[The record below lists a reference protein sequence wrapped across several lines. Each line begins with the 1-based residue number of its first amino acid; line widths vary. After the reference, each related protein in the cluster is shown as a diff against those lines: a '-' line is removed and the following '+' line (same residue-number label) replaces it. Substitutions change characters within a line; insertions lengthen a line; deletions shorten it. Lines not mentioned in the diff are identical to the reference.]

1 MKKIKSILAVAVLS
15 SGYCFSQTAIYSN
28 SLTGSD
34 ATGDGSSANPY
45 RSFYAAYTGASNGDT
60 LVLNGTFDWGNSG
73 ELGDA
78 AITGFTLT
86 KALVIIGQGVGSTF
100 IQAAST
106 AGTADRSVFTI
117 DQDVEFK
124 NLTIRYGKNSNQA
137 HSSGGITVMDNT
149 RNNRV
154 VIDRCSIEYNEVD
167 NGTTTNYYFAGG
179 IYLRG
184 NTSYHPNLVVT
195 NSTFHNNS
203 ANGKAYG
210 AGALYSMQ
218 SNNITVENSTF
229 NNNSGTD
236 GSNFG
241 VGYHNVAGAA
251 GFFRFNNVVFTNC
264 TFAHNTSETSGAAI
278 LTWYNYTYLT
288 NNTIAYNNVTSASGK
303 GAGLYAVFFQQS
315 PGQLFLKNNI
325 IANNYVNGLSAD
337 VDFNTDSWASSI
349 HDNGNNIIEAYTG
362 SSITLNGTGT
372 ITGEQSL
379 LNLSTTL
386 ADNSTSTNS
395 FTLELTSGSIAINAG
410 DNNSNGSVTVPTLD
424 QRGLL
429 RSGSTD
435 IGAFEFGGTGLPV
448 TLTTFAA
455 DCVSDGV
462 ELKWQTISEKNSS
475 HFVVER
481 SSDMNNWVYVG
492 ELNAAG
498 NSTDEINYELKDE
511 RKQNGTAYY
520 RLVQYDKDGVS
531 ESFGPISSN
540 CTTELPMTV
549 APNPTADVTYV
560 RVEVPSTAEYK
571 LRLVDVNGLVIEERK
586 LQLPKGNNAILLD
599 ASALTAG
606 VYFVELSGTNKR
618 VKLLKN

>member
-1 MKKIKSILAVAVLS
+1 LYLS
-15 SGYCFSQTAIYSN
+15 
-28 SLTGSD
+28 
-34 ATGDGSSANPY
+34 
-45 RSFYAAYTGASNGDT
+45 
-60 LVLNGTFDWGNSG
+60 GTFDWTNSG

-78 AITGFTLT
+78 AVTGFTLT
-86 KALVIIGQGVGSTF
+86 KALIIIGEGAGTTF

-106 AGTADRSVFTI
+106 SGTADRSVFTI
-117 DQDVEFK
+117 DQDVEFR
-124 NLTIRYGKNSNQA
+124 NLTIRNGKNSNQA

-184 NTSYHPNLVVT
+184 NTSFHPNLVVT
-195 NSTFHNNS
+195 NSTFHHNT

-236 GSNFG
+236 GSSFG

-251 GFFRFNNVVFTNC
+251 GFFRFNTVAFTNC

-303 GAGLYAVFFQQS
+303 GAGLYAIFFQQS
-315 PGQLFLKNNI
+315 PGQLFMKNNL
-325 IANNYVNGLSAD
+325 IANNNVNGVSAD

-349 HDNGNNIIEAYTG
+349 HDNGNNIVEVYTG
-362 SSITLNGTGT
+362 SSITLSGVGTV
-372 ITGEQSL
+372 TGEQSS
-379 LNLSTTL
+379 LNLSSTL
-386 ADNSTSTNS
+386 ADNSTSTSS

-410 DNNSNGSVTVPTLD
+410 DNTSNGAIAVPTLD

-429 RSGSTD
+429 RSGTTD

-481 SSDMNNWVYVG
+481 SSDMKNWAYVG

-498 NSTDEINYELKDE
+498 NSTDEINYILKDE

-549 APNPTADVTYV
+549 APNPTADDTYV
-560 RVEVPSTAEYK
+560 RVEVPSTAEYT
-571 LRLVDVNGLVIEERK
+571 LRLVDVNGLIIEERK
-586 LQLPKGNNAILLD
+586 VQLPKGNNAILLD
-599 ASALTAG
+599 VSALTAG